1 MEIPL
6 TNIITWDYREISQG
20 PHYEELQELFE
31 SFWIPDMTSPEQ
43 LLLQFDLTII
53 PDPVLAKYMVES
65 FYEKE
70 AKVAKSKVYY
80 ANLIKQPWGVIDAY
94 PPKERY
100 EYERIKN
107 LSRQKWIRKFPPL
120 ATVGEDAYQRLKSH
134 SQVRKMLATF
144 PDYHNN
150 EIASIKL
157 SVKLHAF
164 RSNTFPMGWTTS
176 PSIFPPTWCLPSGF
190 SSSDTRTDLNLLFSH
205 WS

>member
-1 MEIPL
+1 MSVRQLLKFLLFYFTHSTIC
-6 TNIITWDYREISQG
+6 REISQG

-70 AKVAKSKVYY
+70 AKVAKSKTYY

-107 LSRQKWIRKFPPL
+107 LSRQKWIRKFPPI
-120 ATVGEDAYQRLKSH
+120 ATVGEEAYQRLKSH
-134 SQVRKMLATF
+134 SQVITRAPGVLNFKATT
-144 PDYHNN
+144 H
-150 EIASIKL
+150 SI
-157 SVKLHAF
+157 
-164 RSNTFPMGWTTS
+164 
-176 PSIFPPTWCLPSGF
+176 
-190 SSSDTRTDLNLLFSH
+190 LNMTIVEAT
-205 WS
+205 

>member
-1 MEIPL
+1 M
-6 TNIITWDYREISQG
+6 TNIITWDNREISQG

-134 SQVRKMLATF
+134 SQVRTKDLLAILA
-144 PDYHNN
+144 DYN
-150 EIASIKL
+150 K
-157 SVKLHAF
+157 
-164 RSNTFPMGWTTS
+164 
-176 PSIFPPTWCLPSGF
+176 
-190 SSSDTRTDLNLLFSH
+190 
-205 WS
+205 

>member
-1 MEIPL
+1 METSV
-6 TNIITWDYREISQG
+6 TNMITWDHREISQG

-134 SQVRKMLATF
+134 SQVRKILATVAYYSN
-144 PDYHNN
+144 D
-150 EIASIKL
+150 AA
-157 SVKLHAF
+157 SVKLSITLHVS
-164 RSNTFPMGWTTS
+164 RLNIFPTEWTTS
-176 PSIFPPTWCLPSGF
+176 LSISPPTWCLPSVF
-190 SSSDTRTDLNLLFSH
+190 CSSDTRTDLNLLFSH